1 MTLPRIKLNIPNNIQ
16 GETNPLIE
24 SSVVLRVSNNLNTGL
39 LSKTDILE
47 LLNYDDCINI
57 EYLGL
62 NKLILSIN
70 LHIIGSESTEY
81 YACEL
86 LNLPTVVEVYKSI
99 DNGKNMLKN
108 NNINQVIYVHKKI
121 NKYEDIFS
129 IKADYLNSELINEDV
144 SDDPIYSEFYQKDHK
159 DLIQLYDNLKKID
172 FKNNKK
178 YDMILN
184 NLKQKSFNTH
194 NNTLRNGLTAP
205 LHNVLKRR
213 QRKQLSLTQI
223 KKLEYTLNNLVQKD
237 LLSESV
243 EYEFVS
249 ETEIDNDDNDDN
261 NNNVTVANDDH
272 LKNQLK
278 NVIQQQK
285 VEESEESDLELELE
299 KALLEQDE
307 DKDNDDN
314 DDGEDEEEDAIDE
327 PTADQEQQD
336 EDLEEDNQQNDF
348 DEDDELS
355 LLIDELKSLQTVKQT
370 NLKSFHNCKNQFMKE
385 RILERLKKIDKEI
398 EVIETKIQNMKH
410 QDEEVEDEEQ
420 DIDGLFSDD
429 EPENDTN
436 EVEEEP
442 SVPAEDSKPANQEKD
457 SDYYESDDDML
468 ELFGGSDGED

>member
-1 MTLPRIKLNIPNNIQ
+1 MSLPRIKLNIPNNIQ

-24 SSVVLRVSNNLNTGL
+24 SSVILRVSNNLNTGL
-39 LSKTDILE
+39 LSKTDIME

-70 LHIIGSESTEY
+70 LNIIGSESIEY

-121 NKYEDIFS
+121 NKYEDIFNV
-129 IKADYLNSELINEDV
+129 KADYLNSELINEDAN
-144 SDDPIYSEFYQKDHK
+144 DDPIYNEFYQKDRK

-184 NLKQKSFNTH
+184 NLKQKTYNTH
-194 NNTLRNGLTAP
+194 NNILRNGLTAP

-223 KKLEYTLNNLVQKD
+223 KKLEYTLNKLVQND

-261 NNNVTVANDDH
+261 NNNITVANDDH

-299 KALLEQDE
+299 KVLLEQEE

-314 DDGEDEEEDAIDE
+314 EEDDDEDDDVDE
-327 PTADQEQQD
+327 PAADQEQQ
-336 EDLEEDNQQNDF
+336 EEELEEEDNQQNDF

-410 QDEEVEDEEQ
+410 QDEEVEEEEQ
-420 DIDGLFSDD
+420 DIDGLFSED

-436 EVEEEP
+436 DVEQEPNVPVEEL
-442 SVPAEDSKPANQEKD
+442 KPTNQEKD

-468 ELFGGSDGED
+468 ELFGGSDVED